1 MGRQGGKILGHR
13 GPLGH
18 FSDRPR
24 ATPAQAWPDF
34 SVAQTHSG
42 PCTDAFRQ
50 DPCVRLTWQLFSVF
64 SGNVQETLIHFFL
77 NS

>member
-1 MGRQGGKILGHR
+1 MGRSLATEVLWVISVTAPG
-13 GPLGH
+13 
-18 FSDRPR
+18 